1 MGTDPMIPL
10 KVYIAAGVVAVVI
23 STAGLIYWQGGKD
36 ARIKD
41 RMQDAIENSRT
52 LERIGNATTDDRDA
66 DDIDRRL
73 RELSE

>member
-1 MGTDPMIPL
+1 MIPL

-41 RMQDAIENSRT
+41 RMQNAIENSRT

>member
-1 MGTDPMIPL
+1 MIPL

>member
-10 KVYIAAGVVAVVI
+10 KVYIAAGAVAVVI
-23 STAGLIYWQGGKD
+23 AATGLIYWQGGKD
-36 ARIKD
+36 ARAKG